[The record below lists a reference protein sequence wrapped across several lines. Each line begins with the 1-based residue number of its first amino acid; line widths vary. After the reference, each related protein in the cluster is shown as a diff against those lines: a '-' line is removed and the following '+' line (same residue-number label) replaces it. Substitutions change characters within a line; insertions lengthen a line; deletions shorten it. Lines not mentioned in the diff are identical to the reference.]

1 MGCFFTLLKK
11 KLDQTKL
18 KNRINR
24 NKNLAS
30 HLSEPQRQSV
40 SSSSLSSP
48 ASFRA
53 EPINP
58 VYPNIIN
65 NFHGGPISASSSSLS
80 EAEQDAVASI
90 AHVPQPRSQ
99 YGLTKGLFPTNPH
112 PVPLPRP
119 PPPHS
124 PLKANV
130 SSSGTSSS
138 PLSASR
144 TSSLRYYRYEEIL
157 AGCQNFYSSE
167 DRCVLECVSPNNF
180 KASFGDESSSRTV
193 EATVIRVNPS
203 TQDLRDFINEVNTL
217 SSLQHPNICRLIG
230 FHARE
235 SSEPRM
241 LLYERLHLGGLDHL
255 LFCSSEDHPVLLDW
269 NSRLKIAICVAQGLA
284 FLHDEGPFKA
294 MYKEFSTA
302 NVQVE
307 KDFSAKLSG
316 YGCVGGRSFSE
327 KAIGN
332 MSMETFERGILTPK
346 SNVWSF
352 GIMLLELLTGKKNH
366 DSRHPSED
374 RNIVKWSWP
383 YLNDEFGLSMIM
395 DPQLNGQY
403 PIKGARMLADVAH
416 QCLQKE
422 PSIRP
427 AMRTLVKN
435 LKMIQEMNY
444 CRVSP
449 SLLLSSLRPEAVRP
463 RLSVSPA
470 SPPRSN
476 DTVVSLPLAS
486 GAPMLHASRMHT
498 RLPRLPCGSICVVE
512 NKVVR
517 QETKHCQESS

>member
-1 MGCFFTLLKK
+1 MGCFLTLLKK
-11 KLDQTKL
+11 KLDEMKL
-18 KNRINR
+18 KNQISR

-30 HLSEPQRQSV
+30 HLAEPRRQSV
-40 SSSSLSSP
+40 SSSALSSP

-53 EPINP
+53 EPSNP
-58 VYPNIIN
+58 VFPNIIN
-65 NFHGGPISASSSSLS
+65 NFHGGPVSASSSSLS
-80 EAEQDAVASI
+80 EAEQDAVAAI
-90 AHVPQPRSQ
+90 AHVQQPRCQ
-99 YGLTKGLFPTNPH
+99 YGLSNGLFPTHPHPH

-119 PPPHS
+119 PPALS

-130 SSSGTSSS
+130 SSSPTSSPVS
-138 PLSASR
+138 PSR

-157 AGCQNFYSSE
+157 AACQNFSSE
-167 DRCVLECVSPNNF
+167 RCVLQCVSSSNF
-180 KASFGDESSSRTV
+180 KASFGDDSSSRTV
-193 EATVIRVNPS
+193 EATVTRVNPS
-203 TQDLRDFINEVNTL
+203 IQDLRDFINEVNTL

-241 LLYERLHLGGLDHL
+241 LLYERLHHGSLDHL
-255 LFCSSEDHPVLLDW
+255 LFCSSDDHPVLDW

-294 MYKEFSTA
+294 MYKDFSTA

-316 YGCVGGRSFSE
+316 YGCVGGRGFSE
-327 KAIGN
+327 KAVGN

-352 GIMLLELLTGKKNH
+352 GIILLELLTGRKNH

-374 RNIVKWSWP
+374 KNIVKWSWP
-383 YLNDEFGLSMIM
+383 FLNDEFGLSIIM
-395 DPQLNGQY
+395 DPQLNGHY
-403 PIKGARMLADVAH
+403 PIKGARMLADLAH
-416 QCLQKE
+416 RCLQKE

-427 AMRTLVKN
+427 AMRTVVKH
-435 LKMIQEMNY
+435 LKMIQEANY
-444 CRVSP
+444 CRIS
-449 SLLLSSLRPEAVRP
+449 SLLSLSSSRPETIRP

-470 SPPRSN
+470 SPPGSK
-476 DTVVSLPLAS
+476 DTVGSLPLPLS
-486 GAPMLHASRMHT
+486 GAPMLHASRVHT
-498 RLPRLPCGSICVVE
+498 TLPRLPCGSICVVE
-512 NKVVR
+512 KVVR